1 MTHTTHTAPGAVD
14 VLVVG
19 AGPTGLTLGAAL
31 AAKGVS
37 VTLVDRLPEGAN
49 TSRAAVVHAR
59 TLEAL
64 ERIGAA
70 DRLVGKG
77 LQCQRFT
84 VRDRDSVLLSLN
96 FDWLPTRY
104 PYALMV
110 SQAVTE
116 AVLLERFQ
124 EAGGCLI
131 RPCALANLTQDDHG
145 VDAILDDG
153 RQIRARYLVGAD
165 GMHSRV
171 RDLSWIEFAG
181 DSYAQSFILADTRL
195 SGAIPHEQVILYF
208 STAGLVVVAPLPD
221 GLHRIVATVDEAPE
235 HPQIADV
242 QALLDARGPKRERAI
257 VEDVIWSSRFR
268 VHHRLADRYRQGR
281 VLLAGDAAH
290 VHSPAGGQGMNIG
303 IRDAIM
309 LAAALEDALRNENPS
324 ALDRYCV
331 ARRPVAQRVVA
342 FTDRL
347 TRIATVSSGLTPL
360 RNLAI
365 RAFSHLGPF
374 RRRLAL
380 QLAGLVPDERLPPLS
395 GGFA

>member
-1 MTHTTHTAPGAVD
+1 MTPATQTTPGAVD

-31 AAKGVS
+31 AARGVS

-64 ERIGAA
+64 ERIGVA
-70 DRLVGKG
+70 DRLVAKG
-77 LQCQRFT
+77 LKCQRFT

-116 AVLLERFQ
+116 AVLLERFN
-124 EAGGCLI
+124 EAGGRML
-131 RPCALANLTQDDHG
+131 RPCALAHLTQDNDG

-153 RQIRARYLVGAD
+153 RHIRARYLVGAD

-171 RDLSWIEFAG
+171 RDLTWIEFAG
-181 DSYAQSFILADTRL
+181 DSYAQSFILADARL
-195 SGAIPHEQVILYF
+195 SGAIPQDQVILYF
-208 STAGLVVVAPLPD
+208 STDGLVVVAPLPD
-221 GLHRIVATVDEAPE
+221 GQHRIVATVDEAPE
-235 HPQIADV
+235 HPQLADV
-242 QALLDARGPKRERAI
+242 QALLDARGPKRRRAVVDGI
-257 VEDVIWSSRFR
+257 VWSSRFR
-268 VHHRLADRYRQGR
+268 VHHRLADRYRHGR

-303 IRDAIM
+303 IRDAIT
-309 LAAALEDALRNENPS
+309 LAAALEGALRNEDAS
-324 ALDRYCV
+324 ALDRYCDS
-331 ARRPVAQRVVA
+331 RRPVAQRVVA

-347 TRIATVSSGLTPL
+347 TRIATVRRSMTPL

-365 RAFSHLGPF
+365 RAFSQLGPF

-380 QLAGLVPDERLPPLS
+380 QLAGLVPDERLPPAA